1 MWSKNYCTFRAITSI
16 TAIFELSLVPVHG
29 YHLKA
34 QTIIIPLKKFIPDDV
49 MRLLTFDTFSK
60 WVLSVKFLL
69 NCTRQLNGKFFFLG
83 KRGIAFFQ
91 LSPVHLFPRFSRL
104 GERSQLLLA
113 GSTRAIFR
121 LCDSFRLIS
130 GRRSAVSLHRL
141 GVMRGYSSRGNILF
155 RLTLYLFSVSA
166 FLNFS
171 DMKTELSVK
180 LATTI

>member
-1 MWSKNYCTFRAITSI
+1 MWSKNFCTFRAITSI
-16 TAIFELSLVPVHG
+16 TAIFELSLVPVHA

-34 QTIIIPLKKFIPDDV
+34 QTIN
-49 MRLLTFDTFSK
+49 S
-60 WVLSVKFLL
+60 SVKIYSRRYNTTFNFRYVFKMSFKCQVSFKLYTAIKWEIFL
-69 NCTRQLNGKFFFLG
+69 CWE
-83 KRGIAFFQ
+83 RGIAFFQ

-141 GVMRGYSSRGNILF
+141 GVMQGYSSRGNILF

>member
-1 MWSKNYCTFRAITSI
+1 MWSKNFCTFRAITSI
-16 TAIFELSLVPVHG
+16 TAIFELSLVPVHA

-34 QTIIIPLKKFIPDDV
+34 QTINSSVKFIPDDII
-49 MRLLTFDTFSK
+49 RLLTFDTFSK

-69 NCTRQLNGKFFFLG
+69 NCTLQLNEKFFFVG

-141 GVMRGYSSRGNILF
+141 GVMQGYSSRGNILF